1 MKSYSEKLNV
11 IAKNTDA
18 YLKRFFLKQTKN
30 SKLLRPMRY
39 GHFSGGKRL
48 RSAILINTGK
58 IFKIDYKK
66 LIIVASAV
74 ECVHSYSLIHD
85 DLPAMDNDNLRRGKL
100 SAHKKFNEY
109 TAILAG
115 NSLLTLA
122 FEILCEKDLKITEKR
137 KIELIK
143 SLSNCSGHSGLAGGQ
158 HSDLTFEK
166 KKISRKK
173 IINMQKKKTG
183 NLFGFCCESAAI
195 ISGKNKKIRNSL
207 KDIGVS
213 IGLLFQ
219 VVDDLIDF
227 KGESSVVGKPTKSD
241 KAKGKATLVNL
252 FGYEKS
258 LIFAKDLKKDI
269 KQKIIKY
276 GTKSKDLLESVDFI
290 LDRNF

>member
-1 MKSYSEKLNV
+1 M
-11 IAKNTDA
+11 
-18 YLKRFFLKQTKN
+18 
-30 SKLLRPMRY
+30 
-39 GHFSGGKRL
+39 
-48 RSAILINTGK
+48 
-58 IFKIDYKK
+58 
-66 LIIVASAV
+66 
-74 ECVHSYSLIHD
+74 
-85 DLPAMDNDNLRRGKL
+85 
-100 SAHKKFNEY
+100 
-109 TAILAG
+109 
-115 NSLLTLA
+115 
-122 FEILCEKDLKITEKR
+122 
-137 KIELIK
+137 
-143 SLSNCSGHSGLAGGQ
+143 
-158 HSDLTFEK
+158 
-166 KKISRKK
+166 
-173 IINMQKKKTG
+173 
-183 NLFGFCCESAAI
+183 FGFCCESVAI